1 MWERERRFKLQN
13 KKDIRFSTLARWIF
27 FRARCWGQEV
37 VGWNPAG
44 KEECQDESKLSLAAA
59 AAAAAAGVS
68 DLVFVEG
75 KGQSNYSTRVFKI
88 FKVGNVQ
95 LSCWWRRD
103 GSLRTGMKRQECVWM
118 CFIFC
123 ADKPCLCAISFE
135 LLSFLKSK
143 YNLQLTHVQNS
154 KRTTCYS
161 FCKSMS
167 PFEHFRRHR
176 TSGTFVPVAAKKI
189 MLPHC
194 HVLQEYLKTPN
205 MLKTLTFV
213 EVP

>member
-1 MWERERRFKLQN
+1 
-13 KKDIRFSTLARWIF
+13 
-27 FRARCWGQEV
+27 
-37 VGWNPAG
+37 
-44 KEECQDESKLSLAAA
+44 
-59 AAAAAAGVS
+59 
-68 DLVFVEG
+68 
-75 KGQSNYSTRVFKI
+75 
-88 FKVGNVQ
+88 
-95 LSCWWRRD
+95 
-103 GSLRTGMKRQECVWM
+103 M

-123 ADKPCLCAISFE
+123 ADKPYLCAISFE

-154 KRTTCYS
+154 KHTTCYS

-167 PFEHFRRHR
+167 PFEHFQRHH
-176 TSGTFVPVAAKKI
+176 TSGTLVPVAAKKI
-189 MLPHC
+189 MLPHA